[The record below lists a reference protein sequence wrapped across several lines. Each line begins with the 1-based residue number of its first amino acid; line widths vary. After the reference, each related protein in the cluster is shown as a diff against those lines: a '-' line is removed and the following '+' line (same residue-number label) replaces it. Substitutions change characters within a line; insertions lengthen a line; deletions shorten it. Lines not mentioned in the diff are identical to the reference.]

1 MKELM
6 SMMVCLFLSALLG
19 VMVATGWVLQK
30 TTGIVISCSPRL
42 PERGSKNQAYKV
54 VIAFVVW
61 CARFLSQQA
70 VGRFSKTLAVGDGAK
85 RFFRCLTWPL

>member
-30 TTGIVISCSPRL
+30 TTGNVIPVL
-42 PERGSKNQAYKV
+42 HVWPERGSKNQAVIKLVRGLV
-54 VIAFVVW
+54 V
-61 CARFLSQQA
+61 CANTVPASGGQIH
-70 VGRFSKTLAVGDGAK
+70 
-85 RFFRCLTWPL
+85 